1 MHFEFVRTFGSRSA
15 RWKLQLRWGLEEE
28 LAIIDHNDL
37 RVLLGKPCSLNSAV
51 TQARYIDERQE
62 STRTKQQLTNV
73 KAPLL
78 TQPSSAIEYKCV
90 MSTAVKKPAKT
101 LRQTSRRTRTVS
113 GKNVMVPYKLLSE
126 FKIIILDT
134 AH

>member
-1 MHFEFVRTFGSRSA
+1 MNSFASLVVARRDGNCNCDGGSKKNS
-15 RWKLQLRWGLEEE
+15 LLSTTMTCVCF
-28 LAIIDHNDL
+28 LANPAASIL
-37 RVLLGKPCSLNSAV
+37 PV

-101 LRQTSRRTRTVS
+101 LQQTSRRTRTVS
-113 GKNVMVPYKLLSE
+113 GKNVMVRYKLFSE
-126 FKIIILDT
+126 FKIIIFDT